1 VAEIAVENPS
11 KPKQAALSKWW
22 YVGVAVALA
31 VASLISTAHPVFD
44 PAVQAFYAVNADS
57 ELIAENA
64 MAAGWSDI
72 GRWWSGPWIQ
82 HEMYYRPLA
91 SMLFFAEGQLFRSNF
106 QSYCIVS
113 WLANAAN
120 VVLLFLLGASLA
132 RGSRKVKLVIGALT
146 AALFLLAK
154 HPELFQGVG
163 NPTAPEG
170 RITSGVM
177 PWWPVQTDL
186 FSMLCGVLSL
196 LLLDRYLLNRRR
208 GYLVGALGSFVAAL
222 LFKEMAL
229 CLPLMVPLLVLYR
242 RRQAVLG
249 ISAAYFALGFAFFVV
264 RSLAAP
270 GASGLEYQGM
280 QSLRNY
286 AYYVVHD
293 LYMLTYL
300 PPDASAP
307 REWFPV
313 LGALGLLV
321 IVLVMTRKRIE
332 WLWAGLAVLLWL
344 VVSGQL
350 FGGSFAM
357 FTVAGPMLKLGTMLV
372 FWGGLAVLVLV
383 RDRGVS
389 VALVVAMLAAFVPVI
404 NRMGP
409 HYWYWPLA
417 FYALLNASLLNRLYE
432 VSLQS
437 DEFSLIVSR
446 SPSSSE

>member
-1 VAEIAVENPS
+1 VMAHWLAHGAVSKRGYLCIA
-11 KPKQAALSKWW
+11 
-22 YVGVAVALA
+22 AVLA
-31 VASLISTAHPVFD
+31 IASLIATAELVFD
-44 PAVQAFYAVNADS
+44 PWVQATWAKNADS
-57 ELIAENA
+57 LSIAENGLTA
-64 MAAGWSDI
+64 QWSDI
-72 GRWWSGPWIQ
+72 ARWWSGPWIQ

-91 SMLFFAEGQLFRSNF
+91 SMLFFAEGHAFGMNF
-106 QSYCIVS
+106 QGYCIVS
-113 WLANAAN
+113 WLANAGN
-120 VVLLFLLGASLA
+120 VVLLFLLAASLA
-132 RGSRKVKLVIGALT
+132 RGSGKIRVIIGALT
-146 AALFLLAK
+146 AIFFLLAK
-154 HPELFQGVG
+154 HPELSQGAG
-163 NPTAPEG
+163 NPTALAARVTWG
-170 RITSGVM
+170 IM
-177 PWWPVQTDL
+177 PWWPAQTDI
-186 FSMLCGVLSL
+186 FSMLFGLLSL
-196 LLLDRYLLNRRR
+196 LLLDRYLLNDRKA
-208 GYLVGALGSFVAAL
+208 YLAGALASFVAAL

-229 CLPLMVPLLVLYR
+229 CIPLMVPLLVLYR
-242 RRQAVLG
+242 QRRAVLTV
-249 ISAAYFALGFAFFVV
+249 SAMYFGLGVVFFVV

-270 GASGLEYQGM
+270 GASGLEYEGI

-321 IVLVMTRKRIE
+321 IVLVMTWKRIE
-332 WLWAGLAVLLWL
+332 WIWTGLAVLLWL
-344 VVSGQL
+344 MASGQL

-357 FTVAGPMLKLGTMLV
+357 FTVAGPMLKLGTMLM

-417 FYALLNASLLNRLYE
+417 FYALLNAGLLNRLYE
-432 VSLQS
+432 ISFQS

-446 SPSSSE
+446 SSKSSE